1 MNYYDNA
8 QELSNAS
15 VVDIW
20 VIDELAEAFDYG
32 DPVTW
37 QNIANLSRLIE
48 SFVLSNEVVIRTF
61 DVVMSEYE
69 FYNFDYRFTEKW
81 IKEFSRNNVIKY
93 DYESASSI
101 LVNEFSAFDKR
112 TNKIINELNV
122 WLDDPGFKSY
132 CKAENIE
139 NKWDDSNYIIVDDRE
154 ESNYTW
160 NMMTNFYG
168 LPFLT
173 CDFEKS
179 EYSAKKI
186 TNISLDLYHKI
197 ENYYDKYFQ
206 EISKYLGP
214 TYFRIPF
221 LLGMVLKECNT
232 IEDIPQATMYI
243 RDKFI
248 KFNMEATELEYQLR
262 TTKNIF
268 EQVKILQKIERA
280 YNNIANKYDTSKR
293 RIQSRIFDVVQ
304 SLDLKSMTSK
314 VIEDIREMRVEE
326 NGLLLIPGYY
336 DLWKATEDVEQALP
350 QLKRLFGKRLDDS
363 FYDELFKHQIGMK

>member
-8 QELSNAS
+8 QELSNAT
-15 VVDIW
+15 VVDIL
-20 VIDELAEAFDYG
+20 VIDELAEVFDYE

-37 QNIANLSRLIE
+37 QDITNLSRLIE
-48 SFVLSNEVVIRTF
+48 SFVLSNEVVIR
-61 DVVMSEYE
+61 DSEVVISEYE
-69 FYNFDYRFTEKW
+69 FDDFDYRFTEKW

-93 DYESASSI
+93 DYGSASSV
-101 LVNEFSAFDKR
+101 LVNEFSFFDKR
-112 TNKIINELNV
+112 INKIINEFNV
-122 WLDDPGFKSY
+122 WLEDPSY
-132 CKAENIE
+132 KLYYKAENVE
-139 NKWDDSNYIIVDDRE
+139 NKWDDIDYINVYDRE
-154 ESNYTW
+154 DSNYTW
-160 NMMTNFYG
+160 NMMANFYG

-179 EYSAKKI
+179 EYNAKKI

-197 ENYYDKYFQ
+197 ENYYDKYFE

-232 IEDIPQATMYI
+232 IEDIPKATMHI

-262 TTKNIF
+262 TTKNVF

-304 SLDLKSMTSK
+304 SLDLKNMTSK
-314 VIEDIREMRVEE
+314 VIEDIREMRIEE

-350 QLKRLFGKRLDDS
+350 QLKRLFGKRLDNS
-363 FYDELFKHQIGMK
+363 FYDELLKHQIIMK

>member
-1 MNYYDNA
+1 MNYYDHA
-8 QELSNAS
+8 QELSNSS
-15 VVDIW
+15 VVDIF
-20 VIDELAEAFDYG
+20 VIDELAEVFDYD
-32 DPVTW
+32 DPVTLKD
-37 QNIANLSRLIE
+37 IANLSRLIE
-48 SFVLSNEVVIRTF
+48 SFVLSNEVVIR
-61 DVVMSEYE
+61 DSEVVISKYD
-69 FYNFDYRFTEKW
+69 FYNFDYGFTEKW

-93 DYESASSI
+93 DYKSASSI

-112 TNKIINELNV
+112 INKIITDLNV
-122 WLDDPGFKSY
+122 WSEDPVYESY
-132 CKAENIE
+132 SEKENIE
-139 NKWDDSNYIIVDDRE
+139 SNWSDSNYFFYEQR

-160 NMMTNFYG
+160 NMMTSFYG

-179 EYSAKKI
+179 EYSAKKV
-186 TNISLDLYHKI
+186 TNISLDMYHKI
-197 ENYYDKYFQ
+197 ENYYDKYFE
-206 EISKYLGP
+206 EISKYLGH

-221 LLGMVLKECNT
+221 ILGMVLKECNT
-232 IEDIPQATMYI
+232 IEDIPQATMHI

-280 YNNIANKYDTSKR
+280 YENIANRYDTSKR

-314 VIEDIREMRVEE
+314 VIEDIREMKVEE

-336 DLWKATEDVEQALP
+336 DLWKVTEDVEQTLP

-363 FYDELFKHQIGMK
+363 FYDALLKHQIVIK

>member
-1 MNYYDNA
+1 MKGGIKVNYYDNA
-8 QELSNAS
+8 QELSNAT
-15 VVDIW
+15 VVDIL
-20 VIDELAEAFDYG
+20 VIDELAEVFDYE
-32 DPVTW
+32 DPITW
-37 QNIANLSRLIE
+37 QDISNLSRLIE
-48 SFVLSNEVVIRTF
+48 SFVLSNEVVIR
-61 DVVMSEYE
+61 DSSIVISEYK
-69 FYNFDYRFTEKW
+69 FYDFDYRFTEKW

-93 DYESASSI
+93 DHKSASNVLS
-101 LVNEFSAFDKR
+101 NEFSAFDR
-112 TNKIINELNV
+112 RIDRIINESNIWQEDLM
-122 WLDDPGFKSY
+122 FKLY
-132 CKAENIE
+132 GEEE
-139 NKWDDSNYIIVDDRE
+139 NKRYDIDLYDIE

-168 LPFLT
+168 LPFLI

-179 EYSAKKI
+179 EHNAKKV

-197 ENYYDKYFQ
+197 ENYYDKYFN
-206 EISKYLGP
+206 ELSKYLGH
-214 TYFRIPF
+214 TYFRVPF
-221 LLGMVLKECNT
+221 ILGMVLKECST
-232 IEDIPQATMYI
+232 IEDIPKATMYI

-262 TTKNIF
+262 TTKNVF

-304 SLDLKSMTSK
+304 SLDLKNMTSK
-314 VIEDIREMRVEE
+314 VIEDIREMRIEE

-350 QLKRLFGKRLDDS
+350 QLKRLFGKRLDNS
-363 FYDELFKHQIGMK
+363 FYDELLKHQIIMK